1 MKYRSKYLPVFM
13 ADRDVIRAHLSR
25 FYTGTEKRFFTLV
38 RKKIKQLSDFPLMY
52 PVFEFDPNYR
62 KMVIGDYLL
71 FYIVDEDNKMVEIHR
86 IFHGAQDIRIEFT
99 TTYSEK

>member
-1 MKYRSKYLPVFM
+1 MKYRIKYLPVFTS
-13 ADRDVIRAHLSR
+13 DRDVIRAHLSR

-38 RKKIKQLSDFPLMY
+38 RKKIKQLKDFPLMY
-52 PVFEFDPNYR
+52 PVFEIDPNYR

-86 IFHGAQDIRIEFT
+86 IFHGAQDIHTEFNT
-99 TTYSEK
+99 M